1 MTGCWKS
8 TSRIQSSAIIFSA
21 SPANVFCRTS
31 RVLKKSLSR
40 AGSKIRIAISRAAT
54 HRSCG
59 LEQPHKCLQ
68 LSERQ
73 VRYGIIPDAVLAPA
87 HEIVALR
94 GNWHRSSFARIRIRN
109 RRKAD
114 DVQTT
119 AIHQRGHGSG
129 ANDVHACADQWKS
142 LSCKIDNA
150 GRLGDAAVEPRLHD
164 MALGGLYVGR
174 ARYQA
179 PYVVINDRISNA
191 VAGRL
196 MQHEPR

>member
-1 MTGCWKS
+1 MTDCWRS
-8 TSRIQSSAIIFSA
+8 TSRIRSSAIISSA
-21 SPANVFCRTS
+21 SPATVFCRTS
-31 RVLKKSLSR
+31 RVLKRLLSR
-40 AGSKIRIAISRAAT
+40 AGSKIRTAISRAAA
-54 HRSCG
+54 HRSWG

-68 LSERQ
+68 LSERH
-73 VRYGIIPDAVLAPA
+73 VRYRIIPDAIVAPA
-87 HEIVALR
+87 HEIVALG
-94 GNWHRSSFARIRIRN
+94 GNWHRSSFARSRIRN

-114 DVQTT
+114 DVQTA

-129 ANDVHACADQWKS
+129 ANDVYACADQRKS
-142 LSCKIDNA
+142 LSCEIDNA

-179 PYVVINDRISNA
+179 PYVVVNDRISNA

>member
-31 RVLKKSLSR
+31 RVLKRLSSR
-40 AGSKIRIAISRAAT
+40 AGSKIRIAISRAAA

-68 LSERQ
+68 LTERQ
-73 VRYGIIPDAVLAPA
+73 VRDGIIPDAILAPA

-94 GNWHRSSFARIRIRN
+94 GNWHRSCFARSRIRN
-109 RRKAD
+109 CRKAD
-114 DVQTT
+114 DVQTA
-119 AIHQRGHGSG
+119 AIHQRGDGSG
-129 ANDVHACADQWKS
+129 ANDVYACADQRKS
-142 LSCKIDNA
+142 LSCKIDDA

-164 MALGGLYVGR
+164 VAFGGLYVGR
-174 ARYQA
+174 ACYQA
-179 PYVVINDRISNA
+179 PYVVVNDRFSNA
-191 VAGRL
+191 VACRL